1 VGRSPKHRRAASAI
15 GDTIALA
22 FAFLLAP
29 APASAQAATRSPLAT
44 VTLTAYKPATAAVTI
59 VSGTSQSLT
68 GPLSPGATQSFGG
81 PVSLETSWSLD
92 PAVSGSL
99 TLVAYF
105 DAPAAA
111 LANGAAAIPSRVV
124 QGRVATGEPT
134 VFSSFTEAPVGPS
147 GGAVGSAGGSLRL
160 FTEPIGATNAVAVR
174 RDNLELRLDLTG
186 IPSLPAGAYAGTL
199 NIRAIVQ

>member
-1 VGRSPKHRRAASAI
+1 VGRSPKHRRAA
-15 GDTIALA
+15 IALAITRA
-22 FAFLLAP
+22 FAFLLPAAP
-29 APASAQAATRSPLAT
+29 AWAQAATRSPVAT
-44 VTLTAYKPATAAVTI
+44 VTLSAYKPARAAVTI
-59 VSGTSQSLT
+59 VSGASQSLA
-68 GPLSPGATQSFGG
+68 GALSPGATQSFGG
-81 PVSLETSWSLD
+81 PVSLETSWSVD

-111 LANGAAAIPSRVV
+111 LANGAAAIPSRAV
-124 QGRVATGEPT
+124 QGRVATGAPT
-134 VFSSFTEAPVGPS
+134 VFSSFTEAPVGP
-147 GGAVGSAGGSLRL
+147 GGDAVGSAGGTLRL
-160 FTEPIGATNAVAVR
+160 FTEPIGATNAVAAR